1 MKENAMNNNSKKRH
15 FFSARWQVWLI
26 ILIPSICVGLATW
39 MYYTGSM
46 IPVGR
51 TNKGTLILPPVQLS
65 SLKLKE
71 KNGQSFTK
79 EQLNDDWGMLIL
91 VGSQCDAQCKNV
103 LNTTERVHIAL
114 NKDSGRV
121 FRYALVDRHAQILGS
136 TLPAG
141 FDQMQILSMN
151 TAWVKRQ
158 LHDANV
164 DMSKTYLLLV
174 DPLGNIMMSYNQKQI
189 GKDVV
194 KDLQK
199 LLRVSNIG

>member
-151 TAWVKRQ
+151 TTWVKRQ